1 MLSLLD
7 YSAKKEQM
15 LQEYCAELEPQ
26 IATGEPW
33 GDAHTWAILSREVEV
48 LIRDTLQLYTDL
60 VRTDEFHH
68 YCAVTQPHYSYAQLE
83 AQLEALFQTLHE
95 LLEKEIALAAQ
106 FVSHGYSPKGQG
118 DLVEC
123 LHAVEVLLADESPI
137 YCTTAFQDV
146 LQQSLDD
153 LSTSRIVEMTP
164 EQL

>member
-7 YSAKKEQM
+7 YSTKKEQM

-33 GDAHTWAILSREVEV
+33 GDAHTWGILSGEVEV

-60 VRTDEFHH
+60 VGADEFHH
-68 YCAVTQPHYSYAQLE
+68 YCAATRPHYAYVELE
-83 AQLEALFQTLHE
+83 AQLEALFQKLYE

-106 FVSHGYSPKGQG
+106 CVPHGYSPKGQG

-123 LHAVEVLLADESPI
+123 LHAVGVLLADESPI
-137 YCTTAFQDV
+137 YGTTAFQDV
-146 LQQSLDD
+146 LHQSLDD